1 MTNKLSINCNVESF
15 GGDIS
20 MIFRL
25 LKLFGDDINWR
36 I

>member
-1 MTNKLSINCNVESF
+1 MTNKLSTNCNVESF

-25 LKLFGDDINWR
+25 LKLLGNDINWR